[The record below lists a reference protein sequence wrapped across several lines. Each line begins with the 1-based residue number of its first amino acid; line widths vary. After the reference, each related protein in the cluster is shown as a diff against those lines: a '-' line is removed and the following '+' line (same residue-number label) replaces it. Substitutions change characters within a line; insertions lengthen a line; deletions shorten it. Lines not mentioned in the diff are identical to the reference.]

1 MAFTPKSKDTFKSTI
16 KNYLLNGNIIRYDF
30 RDEKPIEVMARDA
43 ISFLHNMHNIGMER
57 NLVVEEIYCDHNIL
71 HEVMDEL
78 STNYSVRK
86 IRCEWSGCCQYTT
99 YGVYLD

>member
-1 MAFTPKSKDTFKSTI
+1 MAFTPKTKDSFKSTI
-16 KNYLLNGNIIRYDF
+16 KNYLLSGYIVRYDF
-30 RDEKPIEVMARDA
+30 RDDKPIEVMARDA
-43 ISFLHNMHNIGMER
+43 IKYLRSMHNIGMER
-57 NLVVEEIYCDHNIL
+57 NGVVEEIYCDHNIV

-78 STNYSVRK
+78 SANYSVRK